1 MAHGSQYTDS
11 RLSRMFVPQG
21 SQASAPHTQDPTR
34 QNLNGR
40 NKGKRGLKPRKSLRG
55 SVFAGLSRLRRLPVP
70 AAIQLLVGRA
80 AVQVQMALL
89 RNAQA
94 LADRGLGRAS
104 DQSHQCRGQCRLRE
118 RTYVRVCRRYGG

>member
-21 SQASAPHTQDPTR
+21 SLASAPHTR

-40 NKGKRGLKPRKSLRG
+40 NKEKRGLKPRKSLRG

-89 RNAQA
+89 RNVQA

-104 DQSHQCRGQCRLRE
+104 DQSHQCRQRAA
-118 RTYVRVCRRYGG
+118 